1 MPTAYARTDGTGRL
15 LTGLHSLRT
24 LSKEE
29 MYGERIDPWMYVSK
43 VSPGVKRHLHEFF
56 AEDKYGDLVF
66 RELDKYNLLLC
77 HALRELNLDHSPLAP
92 KVVWACAANGAKQI
106 KIYDHY
112 FLLSGGK
119 IYRR

>member
-43 VSPGVKRHLHEFF
+43 VSPGKGRPLHEFF

-77 HALRELNLDHSPLAP
+77 HALRELNLDHTPEL
-92 KVVWACAANGAKQI
+92 VHACAANGAKQI

-119 IYRR
+119 IYRRGG

>member
-1 MPTAYARTDGTGRL
+1 MPTAYARTDGTGRI
-15 LTGLHSLRT
+15 LTGVTALRPLT
-24 LSKEE
+24 KEE
-29 MYGERIDPWMYVSK
+29 MYGERVNPWSLISK
-43 VSPGVKRHLHEFF
+43 ASPGREWRLENFF
-56 AEDKYGDLVF
+56 TEDKYGDLVF

-77 HALRELNLDHSPLAP
+77 HALRELNLDHSP

-119 IYRR
+119 IYRRGG

>member
-1 MPTAYARTDGTGRL
+1 MPTAYARTDGTGHL
-15 LTGLHSLRT
+15 LTPITANRPLT
-24 LSKEE
+24 KEE
-29 MYGERIDPWMYVSK
+29 MYGERIDPWTYVSK
-43 VSPGVKRHLHEFF
+43 VSPGMGRHLHEFF

-77 HALRELNLDHSPLAP
+77 HALRELNLDHTPEL
-92 KVVWACAANGAKQI
+92 VHACAANGAKQI

-119 IYRR
+119 IYRRGR

>member
-1 MPTAYARTDGTGRL
+1 MATAYARTDGIGRQ
-15 LTGLHSLRT
+15 LTWATALRPLT
-24 LSKEE
+24 KDE
-29 MYGERIDPWMYVSK
+29 MYGERIDPWTYVSK
-43 VSPGVKRHLHEFF
+43 VSPGMGRHLHEFF

-77 HALRELNLDHSPLAP
+77 HALRELNLDHTPEL
-92 KVVWACAANGAKQI
+92 VHACAANGAKQI

-119 IYRR
+119 IYRRGG

>member
-15 LTGLHSLRT
+15 LTHITANRP

-29 MYGERIDPWMYVSK
+29 MYGERIDPWSLVSK
-43 VSPGVKRHLHEFF
+43 ASPGKKRRLKEFF
-56 AEDKYGDLVF
+56 EEDKYGDLVF

-77 HALRELNLDHSPLAP
+77 HALRELNLDHTPEM
-92 KVVWACAANGAKQI
+92 VWACAANGAKQI

-119 IYRR
+119 IYRK